1 MFRWLIIVAGLVL
14 SGLPNGGARAQSVSV
29 VPDGRSQVI
38 LLRETLIGLDQAN
51 RTGNYGVFRD
61 LGSPRFRNANTE
73 ARLGQIFSELRKQR
87 IDMRTVSVLTPRFAV
102 KPFVD
107 KRNLLRLAGVFET
120 PPRAVRFDLA
130 FELAGGQWRLF
141 GIAVNP
147 VKSNPK
153 TPINEQK
160 KR

>member
-29 VPDGRSQVI
+29 VPDGRSLVI

-73 ARLGQIFSELRKQR
+73 ARLGQIFSDLRKQNV
-87 IDMRTVSVLTPRFAV
+87 DMRTVSVLTPRFAV

-107 KRNLLRLAGVFET
+107 KKNLLRMAGVFDT
-120 PPRAVRFDLA
+120 PPRAIRFDLA
-130 FELAGGQWRLF
+130 FELSGGTWKLF

-147 VKSNPK
+147 VKPNAATSHK
-153 TPINEQK
+153 GRK